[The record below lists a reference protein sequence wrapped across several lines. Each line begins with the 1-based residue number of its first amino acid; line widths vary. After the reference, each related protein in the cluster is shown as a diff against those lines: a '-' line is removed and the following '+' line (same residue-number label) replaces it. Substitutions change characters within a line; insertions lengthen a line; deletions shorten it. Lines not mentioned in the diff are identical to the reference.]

1 MNMKMK
7 LYFGRA
13 MGVAWWR
20 STALG
25 LLAAASVASG
35 AEPSVTKRTF
45 MVLMR
50 DGVKL
55 ATDVYLPATN
65 GNYPALLG
73 RTPYNK
79 AITASA
85 GEDGARHG
93 YATVIQDTRGR
104 FGSEGDN
111 LAFEA
116 DGWADKWD
124 GYDAVEWIVHQP
136 WSNGKVGTFGPSAA
150 AITQLLLAGS
160 GNSNV
165 ISQHL
170 TVGGPSLYFDVV
182 YFGGV
187 FRKALIEDWL
197 RITAFS
203 PQALKLWT
211 GHPDYDAYWRAR
223 ELTHRYDKIN
233 AAAVHIG
240 GYFDIFAQG
249 TLDSFVGY
257 QEHGGPRAR
266 GRQKLI
272 MGPWTHGVFTE
283 KSGDLTFP
291 NGKRPPNNVRDQWRW
306 FDHTLKGVDNGIDRE
321 PAVTYYVMGDTSN
334 TNAPGNTW
342 RTASQWPPLPTV
354 TTSFYLQ
361 SDHTVSWE
369 KPGVRQPLA
378 LADSHTNSLS
388 DPLSMDAKGGLAFS
402 YDPTNPVPTIGGRQ
416 LTLPAGPKD
425 QRPIENRPDVLVF
438 TSEPLAAPLEVT
450 GRVLAKLWA
459 SSDAPDTDF
468 FVRLCDVYPDGRSFN
483 ICEGCLRARLRD
495 SFSEEKLLKVGEIY
509 EFNLDLWSTSIIFNQ
524 GHRLRVHVTSSSANG
539 FDPNPNTGEPFR
551 SSSRTRVARNTIYC
565 DASHP
570 SQLLLPVASGE
581 RR

>member
-1 MNMKMK
+1 MKTQRY
-7 LYFGRA
+7 LAGRIQTA
-13 MGVAWWR
+13 FWR
-20 STALG
+20 SAGLW
-25 LLAAASVASG
+25 LLAAAVTGLS
-35 AEPSVTKRTF
+35 AEQTAVKRTF
-45 MVLMR
+45 MVPMR

-65 GNYPALLG
+65 GTFPVLLG

-93 YATVIQDTRGR
+93 YATLIQDTRGR

-111 LAFEA
+111 LPFEA

-124 GYDAVEWIVHQP
+124 GYDTVDWIVRQP
-136 WSNGKVGTFGPSAA
+136 WSNGQVGTFGGSAG

-160 GNSNV
+160 GQTNV
-165 ISQHL
+165 VSQHL

-187 FRKALIEDWL
+187 FRKALVEDWL
-197 RITAFS
+197 RVTAFS

-211 GHPDYDAYWRAR
+211 SHPDYDDYWRAR

-249 TLDSFVGY
+249 TIDSFVGY
-257 QEHGGPRAR
+257 QEHGGPNAR
-266 GRQKLI
+266 GKQKLI

-306 FDHTLKGVDNGIDRE
+306 FDHTLKGADNGIDRE
-321 PAVTYYVMGDTSN
+321 PAVTYYVMGDTSD

-342 RTASQWPPLPTV
+342 RTASQWPPVAAVATPFYLHADRTVSREKPTV
-354 TTSFYLQ
+354 WQPMSLTHTQTSPASGPQ
-361 SDHTVSWE
+361 TADAE
-369 KPGVRQPLA
+369 GA
-378 LADSHTNSLS
+378 LAFT
-388 DPLSMDAKGGLAFS
+388 

-425 QRPIENRPDVLVF
+425 QRPIESRPDVLVF
-438 TSEPLAAPLEVT
+438 NSEPLAAPIEVT
-450 GRVLAKLWA
+450 GRVRAKLWA

-483 ICEGCLRARLRD
+483 VCEGCLGARFRE
-495 SFSEEKLLKVGEIY
+495 SFSEEKLLKPGQLC
-509 EFNLDLWSTSIIFNQ
+509 EFNIDLWSTSIIFNQ

-539 FDPNPNTGEPFR
+539 FDPNPNTGEPFP
-551 SSSRTRVARNTIYC
+551 SSSRTRVARNTVYC
-565 DASHP
+565 DANHP